1 MNPPLQTTKR
11 YWREPLTELV
21 SVLDIGMSELID
33 SDVNNNSGTAC
44 TPLSGAHFYDE
55 PLDTDSIDDPRSS
68 LLGCDP
74 LEIRGV
80 A

>member
-33 SDVNNNSGTAC
+33 
-44 TPLSGAHFYDE
+44 PM
-55 PLDTDSIDDPRSS
+55 SITIVERHV
-68 LLGCDP
+68 L
-74 LEIRGV
+74 R
-80 A
+80 